1 MVAVLATFSEWHL
14 ILALIII
21 FLLFGGKKLPE
32 LARGLGEAMKEFK
45 KAQREANNDEQQ
57 QQQRQTYAQSAPAPQ
72 IPAATPMGSEPPAAK
87 PGDHK
92 LN

>member
-1 MVAVLATFSEWHL
+1 MTPVLAVISEMHI

-32 LARGLGEAMKEFK
+32 LARGIGEAMKEFK
-45 KAQREANNDEQQ
+45 KAQKDYNTDEH
-57 QQQRQTYAQSAPAPQ
+57 RYTPPPPAPTPEPTVTASAPQKSVDP
-72 IPAATPMGSEPPAAK
+72 
-87 PGDHK
+87 K